1 MAAGGLP
8 LDYMKDKNLNEPQQS
23 FPINSMQAAL
33 DAEAERAAA
42 ERAAADKAAAKARAI
57 EDAKRVSREKYPE
70 MDGINLRTKRF
81 GSLPSFGRS
90 NTVGRDSAPTVS
102 VREGGKKR
110 RKRKTVK
117 KLKKRKL
124 KAGKSKKARISLNSI
139 TRRARSL
146 RYRSRYNRGSTR
158 TIRTKK
164 R

>member
-8 LDYMKDKNLNEPQQS
+8 FDYMNDMKTD
-23 FPINSMQAAL
+23 NSNTENMPMSAAEWAADQAAKEAAEARAAA
-33 DAEAERAAA
+33 AEAEAR
-42 ERAAADKAAAKARAI
+42 ERAVQNAKI
-57 EDAKRVSREKYPE
+57 ESEKKHPV
-70 MDGINLRTKRF
+70 MPGITVRNNTL
-81 GSLPSFGRS
+81 GSLSIPSFRRS
-90 NTVGRDSAPTVS
+90 TAALS
-102 VREGGKKR
+102 VTGGGKKR

>member
-1 MAAGGLP
+1 MAATGSF
-8 LDYMKDKNLNEPQQS
+8 DYMYDKNNDSTGNGHMSAMEWAAH
-23 FPINSMQAAL
+23 QAAKEA
-33 DAEAERAAA
+33 AEEKAAAADRAAA
-42 ERAAADKAAAKARAI
+42 VRAS
-57 EDAKRVSREKYPE
+57 EEKYPE
-70 MDGINLRTKRF
+70 ISDITVSNKRF
-81 GSLPSFGRS
+81 GSLSIPSFRRS
-90 NTVGRDSAPTVS
+90 TPTLS

-124 KAGKSKKARISLNSI
+124 KAGKSKKARISLNSM

-146 RYRSRYNRGSTR
+146 RYRTRYNSGSTR